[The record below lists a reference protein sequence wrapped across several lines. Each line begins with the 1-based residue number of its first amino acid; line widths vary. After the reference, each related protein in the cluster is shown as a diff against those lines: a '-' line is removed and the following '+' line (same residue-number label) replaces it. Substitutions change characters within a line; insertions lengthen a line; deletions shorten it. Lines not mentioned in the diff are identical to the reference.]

1 MKKYQVV
8 TYCSDCG
15 EDEKEEYST
24 ITEAK
29 AAAKQYMRD
38 GCEGAAI
45 YNHAT
50 KSWHSFYGNYLSS
63 LYVQM

>member
-8 TYCSDCG
+8 TYCFDCG

-29 AAAKQYMRD
+29 AAAKQYMQ
-38 GCEGAAI
+38 AI
-45 YNHAT
+45 I
-50 KSWHSFYGNYLSS
+50 NY
-63 LYVQM
+63 